1 MENVIVSIGSIAE
14 DGENGVYFYLNG
26 WSEDEDTYL
35 NEALMTA
42 STARALALLLVAAAD
57 RYEKRTEDYDA
68 TSEGRIAV
76 KRNDHRVQST
86 DNSDTVIIKRKGT

>member
-42 STARALALLLVAAAD
+42 STARALALLLVAAAG

-68 TSEGRIAV
+68 TLEGRIAV
-76 KRNDHRVQST
+76 KRNDRRVQST
-86 DNSDTVIIKRKGT
+86 DNSGTVIIKRNGT